1 MKISKNVLIISFIG
15 FIIFLFSFGH
25 IYAAE
30 SYTTS
35 EVVQHN
41 SPSDCWMIINKNVYN
56 ITDYLVTH
64 DKEMDIRSWCGKDAT
79 DDYNTKN
86 GRGQSH
92 SGKAENIL
100 GQFLKGSLNSG
111 QPSSP
116 VSALTSSTVNNI
128 NSTAVKTS
136 RYNVIFPFFGALLFY
151 LLSLK
156 LLQRQIHNFI
166 WNSVMLLGLIPSFG
180 FGMMMALRDQFVW
193 LKNIMVVNIL
203 YYHVELSIV
212 FGVICILHFL
222 LRLKIFL
229 AQGKN
234 IK

>member
-1 MKISKNVLIISFIG
+1 MKITKTFLIISFISL
-15 FIIFLFSFGH
+15 IIFLFSFGH

-30 SYTTS
+30 SYTAS

-41 SPSDCWMIINKNVYN
+41 SASDCWMIINKNVYN

-86 GRGQSH
+86 GRGKGH

-100 GQFLKGSLNSG
+100 GQFLIGSLNSN
-111 QPSSP
+111 QPSNP
-116 VSALTSSTVNNI
+116 VGTLTPSTANNI
-128 NSTAVKTS
+128 NTTAVKTS
-136 RYNVIFPFFGALLFY
+136 RYNVIFPFFGALIFY

-156 LLQRQIHNFI
+156 LLQRQTHNFI

-212 FGVICILHFL
+212 FGVICIFAFFI
-222 LRLKIFL
+222 KT
-229 AQGKN
+229 KN
-234 IK
+234 IFSSGKKY